1 MYENLTRLDLVG
13 PALARA
19 LGDPGW
25 QRLEASLV
33 SGGKS
38 NLTFELTSDA
48 GEAVLRRPPDGP
60 LLPRAHDMAREA
72 QVQRALTATA
82 VPVPAILFEDAG
94 ELIGVPFY
102 VMEKVD
108 GYVIR
113 DTLPAGFAESPQDR
127 RAIADV
133 LVDTLADLHAVDPAE
148 VGLSGFGRPSGLG
161 KRQVRRWGEQWER
174 SKSRDVPAVDEL
186 ARRLRANP
194 PAGPGGAIVHGDFRI
209 DNCLLASQMPPAV
222 AAVLDWELA
231 TLGEPL
237 ADLGLLLFYWRQAGE
252 AKPVLT
258 PAPSMLPGFPP
269 RSYLAERY
277 AKRTGA
283 DLAELPAWVALAHF
297 KTAAIA
303 QGIAARVQAGSMAG
317 QEFGDISG
325 EVDRIAADGL
335 ALLTEGSRPD
345 RP

>member
-19 LGDPGW
+19 LADPGW
-25 QRLEASLV
+25 ERLEASLV

-60 LLPRAHDMAREA
+60 LLPRAHDMGREA
-72 QVQRALTATA
+72 RVQRALAATP
-82 VPVPAILFEDAG
+82 VPVPAILLQDAG

-113 DTLPAGFAESPQDR
+113 DTLPAGWAETAQDR
-127 RAIADV
+127 HAIADA
-133 LVDTLADLHAVDPAE
+133 LVDTLADLHVVDPDE
-148 VGLSGFGRPSGLG
+148 VGLSGFGRPAGLG
-161 KRQVRRWGEQWER
+161 ERQLRRWSEQWER
-174 SKSRDVPAVDEL
+174 SKSRDVPAVEEL
-186 ARRLRANP
+186 GRRLRADP
-194 PAGPGGAIVHGDFRI
+194 PKGAGGAIVHGDFRI
-209 DNCLLASQMPPAV
+209 DNCLLARQMPAAV
-222 AAVLDWELA
+222 KAVLDWELA

-237 ADLGLLLFYWRQAGE
+237 ADLGLFLFYWREPGE
-252 AKPVLT
+252 TKPVLT
-258 PAPSMLPGFPP
+258 PAPTMLPGFPP

-283 DLAELPAWVALAHF
+283 DLSDLPAWVALAHF
-297 KTAAIA
+297 KAAAIA

-317 QEFGDISG
+317 QEFGDIDG

-335 ALLTEGSRPD
+335 ALLTEGS
-345 RP
+345 

>member
-19 LGDPGW
+19 LAAPGW
-25 QRLEASLV
+25 ERLEASLV

-60 LLPRAHDMAREA
+60 LLPRAHDMGREA
-72 QVQRALTATA
+72 RVQRALAATP
-82 VPVPAILFEDAG
+82 VPVPAILLQDAR

-113 DTLPAGFAESPQDR
+113 DTLPAGWAETAQDR
-127 RAIADV
+127 HAIADV
-133 LVDTLADLHAVDPAE
+133 LVDTLADLHAVDPDE
-148 VGLSGFGRPSGLG
+148 VGLSGFGRPAGLG
-161 KRQVRRWGEQWER
+161 ERQLRRWSEQWER
-174 SKSRDVPAVDEL
+174 SKSRDVPAVEEL
-186 ARRLRANP
+186 GRRLRADP
-194 PAGPGGAIVHGDFRI
+194 PKGAGGAIVHGDFRI
-209 DNCLLASQMPPAV
+209 DNCLLARQMPATV
-222 AAVLDWELA
+222 KAVLDWELA

-237 ADLGLLLFYWRQAGE
+237 ADLGLFLFYWREPGE
-252 AKPVLT
+252 TKPVLT
-258 PAPSMLPGFPP
+258 PAPTMLPGFPP

-283 DLAELPAWVALAHF
+283 DLSDLPAWVALAHF
-297 KTAAIA
+297 KAAAIA
-303 QGIAARVQAGSMAG
+303 QGIAARVQAGSIAG
-317 QEFGDISG
+317 QEFGDIDG

-335 ALLTEGSRPD
+335 ALLTEGS
-345 RP
+345 

>member
-25 QRLEASLV
+25 ERLEASLV

-72 QVQRALTATA
+72 RVQRALAGTA
-82 VPVPAILFEDAG
+82 VPVAAILFEDSG
-94 ELIGVPFY
+94 DLIGVPFY

-113 DTLPAGFAESPQDR
+113 TPPAGWAESPGDR
-127 RAIADV
+127 QAIADV
-133 LVDTLADLHAVDPAE
+133 LVDTLADLHAIDPDE
-148 VGLSGFGRPSGLG
+148 IGLSGFGRPAGLG
-161 KRQVRRWGEQWER
+161 ERQVRRWSDQWER
-174 SKSRDVPAVDEL
+174 SKGHDVPAVDEL
-186 ARRLRANP
+186 GRLLRANP
-194 PAGPGGAIVHGDFRI
+194 PKGPGGAIVHGDFRI
-209 DNCLLASQMPPAV
+209 DNCLMGKQMPPTV
-222 AAVLDWELA
+222 KAVLDWELA

-237 ADLGLLLFYWRQAGE
+237 ADLGLFLFYWREPGDH
-252 AKPVLT
+252 KPAMT
-258 PAPSMLPGFPP
+258 PAPTMLPGFPP
-269 RSYLAERY
+269 RAYLAERY
-277 AKRTGA
+277 AERTGA
-283 DLAELPAWVALAHF
+283 DLSGLSAWVALAHF
-297 KTAAIA
+297 KSAVIA

-317 QEFGDISG
+317 QEFGDIG
-325 EVDRIAADGL
+325 AEVGRIAAAGL
-335 ALLTEGSRPD
+335 ALLTGGS
-345 RP
+345 